1 MRQGYLTIETN
12 LAHPGMVRLRGL
24 DSIPTEFPPHLKYV
38 ARFSDL
44 DAALMHFH
52 TGLRRRLV
60 DVDKRIYRASE
71 TEAVAVSEA
80 IELSQRRIYLDPEL
94 TQDPNLPCTVERLHR
109 THRFQTG
116 LFDLIGILALL
127 ALLAATVVGI

>member
-1 MRQGYLTIETN
+1 MRQGYLTIETQ
-12 LAHPGMVRLRGL
+12 LAHPGMVRLSGL
-24 DSIPTEFPPHLKYV
+24 DSSPTEFPPHLKYV

-60 DVDKRIYRASE
+60 DADRRLYRASE

-80 IELSQRRIYLDPEL
+80 IELSHRRIYLDPEL
-94 TQDPNLPCTVERLHR
+94 AQDPNLPHAVERLHR
-109 THRFQTG
+109 LHRLWTR

-127 ALLAATVVGI
+127 ALLALTFLGL

>member
-1 MRQGYLTIETN
+1 MRQGYLTIETD

-24 DSIPTEFPPHLKYV
+24 DSSPTQFPPYLKYV

-44 DAALMHFH
+44 DAGLMHFH

-60 DVDKRIYRASE
+60 DVDKRLYRASE

-80 IELSQRRIYLDPEL
+80 IELPHRRIYIDPEL
-94 TQDPNLPCTVERLHR
+94 AQDPSLPCSVERLHHS
-109 THRFQTG
+109 HRFWTR
-116 LFDLIGILALL
+116 LFDSIGIVALL
-127 ALLAATVVGI
+127 ALLAATLVGI